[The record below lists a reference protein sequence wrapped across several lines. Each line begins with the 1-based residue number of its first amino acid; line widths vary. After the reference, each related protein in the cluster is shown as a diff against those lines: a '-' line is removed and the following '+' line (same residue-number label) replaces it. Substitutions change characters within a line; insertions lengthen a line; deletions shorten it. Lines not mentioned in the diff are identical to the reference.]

1 MSASLQGRI
10 ALVTGAGSG
19 LGEAIARAVHAA
31 GASVLLADINLDA
44 AERIAREVDPAG
56 KTALAFQCD
65 VTDAP
70 AVEAMVQAAVSRWGR
85 LDLAVNNAGIGQPPV
100 SIAKLPV
107 EDWRRVIDVDLTS
120 VFLCMHHQ
128 IPAMLASGGGA
139 IVNVASAL
147 GLIGTVSG
155 AAYVA
160 AKHGVI
166 GLTKAGALE
175 YAKRGIR
182 INAVAPGVIA
192 TPLIGNTI
200 DEATAAH
207 MRALHPIGRVG
218 EPQEVAG
225 IVTFLLSDQAS
236 FVTGSTYTVDGG
248 WTAH

>member
-1 MSASLQGRI
+1 MSDDLAGKI

-19 LGEAIARAVHAA
+19 LGEAIAHTLHAA
-31 GASVLLADINLDA
+31 GAKLLLADINMEA
-44 AERIAREVDPAG
+44 AERVARALDASGE
-56 KTALAFQCD
+56 TAFAFACD
-65 VTDAP
+65 VADGE
-70 AVEAMVQAAVSRWGR
+70 AVAAMVQAVVACWGR

-100 SIAKLPV
+100 SLAKLS
-107 EDWRRVIDVDLTS
+107 EADWRRVIDVDLTS

-128 IPAMLASGGGA
+128 LPALLAAGGGA

-147 GLIGTVSG
+147 GLIGTTSG

-175 YAKRGIR
+175 YARRGIR

-200 DEATAAH
+200 DDAAAAH
-207 MRALHPIGRVG
+207 MRGLHPVGRLG
-218 EPQEVAG
+218 EPREVAEL
-225 IVTFLLSDQAS
+225 VAFLLSDRAS
-236 FVTGSTYTVDGG
+236 FITGAAYTVDGG